1 MIGWEAGVSNLASCL
16 LFFFFLRRKLGLE
29 RWLPPRAFVLGVVLS
44 ALFLGPSFSFSCV
57 RLSCLSSSVVF
68 VSLSLSLCRRCAAVL
83 FGFFRALASC
93 WCSCRGGVSLAWV
106 VMYVAVSVSS
116 LLLSP
121 ALKKAREVL
130 ACATHACFFFSLS
143 RPLASGPCCF
153 LSCCASLFLVH
164 AHAQR
169 RRPVGLGFTS
179 SCVAAL
185 LSQDPLGVGPPAL
198 PWFGSCCPQ
207 HG

>member
-1 MIGWEAGVSNLASCL
+1 MSFCL
-16 LFFFFLRRKLGLE
+16 LSFLVPPSFFLVFAYLFFLRRWCLCLC
-29 RWLPPRAFVLGVVLS
+29 LCPFVGALRLFFWVFVVLLPL
-44 ALFLGPSFSFSCV
+44 AGAH
-57 RLSCLSSSVVF
+57 VV
-68 VSLSLSLCRRCAAVL
+68 
-83 FGFFRALASC
+83 
-93 WCSCRGGVSLAWV
+93 GGGSLAWV

-130 ACATHACFFFSLS
+130 PCATYACLFFSLS
-143 RPLASGPCCF
+143 RPLASCPCCF
-153 LSCCASLFLVH
+153 LSCCACLFLMH

-198 PWFGSCCPQ
+198 PWFGSCCPH